1 VLRLFAELF
10 EKLGDMERAEKF
22 TDIRAKLAVAINEHA
37 WDGQWYR
44 RAFTDA
50 GQWLGS
56 IYNEECR
63 IDALAQSWSVIS
75 GAAPPERAQKAMQS
89 FDRELVDR
97 ELSVVRLLTP
107 PFEHTEPNPGYI
119 QGYPPGIRENGGQ
132 YTHGAIWGIVAW
144 CRLGNGNKAFE
155 LFNML
160 NPVNHTLTA
169 TEVRQYTGE
178 PYAMAADVYTAKP
191 HEGTAGWTWYTGA
204 AGWMYQAGIEWI
216 LGLRRSAQRL
226 YICPCIPSQWVQFSV
241 SYRYG
246 RTRYLITVKNPS
258 RKCSGVT
265 GLQIDGQVI
274 SPGEEKEGSY
284 VELHDDGQLHHV
296 VVTL

>member
-1 VLRLFAELF
+1 MIGVGDWNDALSRVGSQGRGESVWLGWFLCEVLRLFAELF

-44 RAFTDA
+44 RAFNDA

-107 PFEHTEPNPGYI
+107 PFEHRTQSRLY
-119 QGYPPGIRENGGQ
+119 PGISSGDREWRPV
-132 YTHGAIWGIVAW
+132 HPWGH
-144 CRLGNGNKAFE
+144 LGHCCLVSAEVSNRPE
-155 LFNML
+155 L
-160 NPVNHTLTA
+160 
-169 TEVRQYTGE
+169 
-178 PYAMAADVYTAKP
+178 
-191 HEGTAGWTWYTGA
+191 
-204 AGWMYQAGIEWI
+204 
-216 LGLRRSAQRL
+216 S
-226 YICPCIPSQWVQFSV
+226 IC
-241 SYRYG
+241 
-246 RTRYLITVKNPS
+246 
-258 RKCSGVT
+258 
-265 GLQIDGQVI
+265 
-274 SPGEEKEGSY
+274 
-284 VELHDDGQLHHV
+284 
-296 VVTL
+296 